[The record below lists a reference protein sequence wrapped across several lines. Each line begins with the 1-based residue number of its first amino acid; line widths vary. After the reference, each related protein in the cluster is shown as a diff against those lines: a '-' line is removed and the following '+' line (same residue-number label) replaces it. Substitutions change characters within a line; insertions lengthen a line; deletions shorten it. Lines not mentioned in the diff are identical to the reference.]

1 MACRETLGYTPSMTK
16 LLEEA
21 LRAVSQLPDAEQDA
35 LASAILAE
43 VAGDA
48 AWDDRFRASASE
60 LERLADDAI
69 EEHRRGQS
77 RPLDPDN
84 L

>member
-1 MACRETLGYTPSMTK
+1 MTK

-21 LRAVSQLPDAEQDA
+21 IRVVAELPDAEQDA
-35 LASAILAE
+35 LAAAILAE

-48 AWDDRFRASASE
+48 EWDAKFHASASA
-60 LERLADDAI
+60 LARLADEALS
-69 EEHRRGQS
+69 EHRRGRS
-77 RPLDPDN
+77 RPLDPDT